1 MKSRI
6 YVIYVFILTLSIIL
20 IVKLY
25 QIQII
30 EGPHYRELAE
40 GNRIR
45 ILPVSAPRGEILDR
59 KGRVLA
65 RNRPSFAIYVIPF
78 EGNKEESLKI
88 LSKLVGIPYI
98 DIKKKLDMAPN
109 SVQPVNI
116 VPDASIETVSKIK
129 ELENKLPGV
138 LVVTDI
144 IRDYPHKNTASHIL
158 GYVGEVSSE
167 EIRLFRQSGIKMGDI
182 IGKSGIEREYQTAL
196 MGVKGGEQVEVDV
209 MGRPTKVLG
218 TVSPI
223 PGSTLI
229 TTIDLD
235 LQRVVEESLK
245 RRGLPGAVV
254 VMNPNNGDILAMA
267 SNPDYDPNSFARG
280 ISTKEWAELLSPE
293 RPLLNRAI
301 SAIYPPGST
310 FKIVVALAALAEGI
324 VDESSIFYCPGS
336 MIIGNRRFG
345 CWTTHGRIDFLN
357 AIAKSCDVT
366 FYTLGIKLGA
376 EKIARYAR
384 LLGLGEVTGIDI
396 PGEVRGLI
404 PEPSWKKGPWY
415 IGDTANM
422 SIGQGYVQVTPIQMA
437 VLVSTIANGGR
448 VYKPRLVSRIISK
461 DGTETLLPVVKVRD
475 LSNLK
480 REIDIIKK
488 GMKMVVDVGTGSLA
502 RVEGIS
508 VAGKTGTA
516 ENFPTK
522 YNPLG
527 KDHAWFIAYAPVDNP
542 RIALSIVVEK
552 GGHGGSTAAPIAAE
566 IISYYLTGKRIMR
579 GGEWR
584 GD

>member
-1 MKSRI
+1 MKGRI
-6 YVIYVFILTLSIIL
+6 YVIYILILSLSVILTI
-20 IVKLY
+20 KLY

-30 EGPHYRELAE
+30 EGPRYRELAE

-78 EGNKEESLKI
+78 EGNREESLRI
-88 LSKLVGIPYI
+88 LSKLVEIPYT
-98 DIKKKLDMAPN
+98 DIKKKLDKAPN
-109 SVQPVNI
+109 SLQPVNI
-116 VPDASIETVSKIK
+116 VPDASIEVVSKVK
-129 ELENKLPGV
+129 ELEGKLPGI
-138 LVVTDI
+138 LVVTDV
-144 IRDYPHKNTASHIL
+144 IRDYPNKNTASHIL
-158 GYVGEVSSE
+158 GYIGEVSNE
-167 EIRLFRQSGIKMGDI
+167 EMKLFQPSGIRMGDI
-182 IGKSGIEREYQTAL
+182 VGKSGIEREYQVAL
-196 MGVKGGEQVEVDV
+196 MGVKGGEQVEVDA
-209 MGRPTKVLG
+209 MGRPIKVLG
-218 TVSPI
+218 TVPPI

-235 LQRVVEESLK
+235 LQKVVEESLK
-245 RRGLPGAVV
+245 RRRLPGAVV
-254 VMNPNNGDILAMA
+254 VMNPKNGDILAMA

-280 ISTKEWAELLSPE
+280 ISTKEWVELLTPE
-293 RPLLNRAI
+293 KPLLNRAI
-301 SAIYPPGST
+301 SAVYPPGST
-310 FKIVVALAALAEGI
+310 FKIAVALAALAEGI
-324 VDESSIFYCPGS
+324 VSEDSVFYCPGS
-336 MIIGNRRFG
+336 MVIGNRKFV
-345 CWTTHGRIDFLN
+345 CWTTHGRINFLN

-366 FYTLGIKLGA
+366 FYTLGLKLGA
-376 EKIARYAR
+376 EKIAKYAR
-384 LLGLGEVTGIDI
+384 LLGLGDVTGIDI

-404 PEPSWKKGPWY
+404 PEPSWKKEPWY

-437 VLVSTIANGGR
+437 LLVSTIANGGK
-448 VYKPRLVSRIISK
+448 VYKPRIVSKIISQ
-461 DGTETLLPVVKVRD
+461 DGTETSLPVVQVRD
-475 LSNLK
+475 LSK
-480 REIDIIKK
+480 FKKEIDIIKR
-488 GMKMVVDVGTGSLA
+488 GMEMVVDVGTGILA

-527 KDHAWFIAYAPVDNP
+527 KDHAWFISYAPKDNP
-542 RIALSIVVEK
+542 QIALSVVVEQ

-566 IISYYLTGKRIMR
+566 IISYYLTGKKIIR